1 VNATAPNPVRNIEFT
16 RELGAALH
24 RPAIFPVP
32 APALRALFGEMAS
45 VLLASQRVL
54 PKAAEAAGYTF
65 AFPELG
71 AALQDLSG

>member
-1 VNATAPNPVRNIEFT
+1 V
-16 RELGAALH
+16 LH

-32 APALRALFGEMAS
+32 APALKILFGEMAD

-54 PKAAEAAGYTF
+54 PKAAELAGYRF

-71 AALQDLSG
+71 AALRDLSG